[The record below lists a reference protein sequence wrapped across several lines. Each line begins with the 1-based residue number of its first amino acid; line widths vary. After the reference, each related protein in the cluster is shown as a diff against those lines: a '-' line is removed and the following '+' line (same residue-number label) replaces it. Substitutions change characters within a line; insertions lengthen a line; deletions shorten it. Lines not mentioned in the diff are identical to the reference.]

1 MLDVVIVS
9 NYWHFPN
16 EKSSSRYHSIA
27 SLATSEKMLIEV
39 VTSRFY
45 HTKKQY
51 RENMVDITA
60 DISYKATL
68 IKERGYKKNISIL
81 RIISHK
87 QFAEGVI
94 NYLSL
99 RKKPD
104 AIYLFVPPTGL
115 AKKVVEY
122 AKRNNIR
129 IIIDILD
136 LWPEAFQM
144 VLPNFV
150 AKTLLA
156 SMKKSVEYVYRN
168 ADEVIAVSN
177 TYVNRALKH
186 NTRKNIGHSVFIGT
200 DIAVF
205 DKVSYDAPTLKD
217 KLRPVTMAYIGML
230 GHSYDL
236 CRVMDAMGL
245 LIQRGYDEVELLVM
259 GDGPLKEKFQNYAL
273 QHNLPV
279 RFTGRLSYED
289 MSKKLVK
296 CDIGLNVLVGNAAQS
311 IINKQA
317 DYVSAGIPIINVQKN
332 QEFSELLKEY
342 DAGLSCRPGDTDSLA
357 DAIYMLAINKE
368 TRQMMGKNSRRLAEE
383 KFDRKKTYHE
393 IINVI
398 KGDCK

>member
-1 MLDVVIVS
+1 M
-9 NYWHFPN
+9 
-16 EKSSSRYHSIA
+16 
-27 SLATSEKMLIEV
+27 
-39 VTSRFY
+39 
-45 HTKKQY
+45 
-51 RENMVDITA
+51 
-60 DISYKATL
+60 
-68 IKERGYKKNISIL
+68 
-81 RIISHK
+81 
-87 QFAEGVI
+87 
-94 NYLSL
+94 
-99 RKKPD
+99 
-104 AIYLFVPPTGL
+104 
-115 AKKVVEY
+115 
-122 AKRNNIR
+122 
-129 IIIDILD
+129 
-136 LWPEAFQM
+136 
-144 VLPNFV
+144 
-150 AKTLLA
+150 
-156 SMKKSVEYVYRN
+156 
-168 ADEVIAVSN
+168 
-177 TYVNRALKH
+177 
-186 NTRKNIGHSVFIGT
+186 FIGT

-296 CDIGLNVLVGNAAQS
+296 CDIGLNVLVGEAVAS
-311 IINKQA
+311 IINKHA

-332 QEFSELLKEY
+332 QEFGELLKEY
-342 DAGLSCRPGDTDSLA
+342 NAGVICKPGDIVSLA
-357 DAIYMLAINKE
+357 DAIYMLAINQE

>member
-150 AKTLLA
+150 ATLLA

-296 CDIGLNVLVGNAAQS
+296 CDIGLNVLVGEAVAS
-311 IINKQA
+311 IINKHA

-332 QEFSELLKEY
+332 QEFGELLKEY
-342 DAGLSCRPGDTDSLA
+342 NAGVICKPGDIVSLA
-357 DAIYMLAINKE
+357 DAIYMLAINQE